1 MKDQYKNC
9 LISQTKE
16 SVIEAGSYN
25 SLQRN
30 KTVNLASNKK
40 PKGLEKRIFSRT
52 LIMKI

>member
-16 SVIEAGSYN
+16 TVSAAGSYN

-30 KTVNLASNKK
+30 KTVNFASNKNQ
-40 PKGLEKRIFSRT
+40 RA
-52 LIMKI
+52 